1 MALPFIKSGVK
12 QKERVLAVDLGSRT
26 TKAVLVE
33 RKGTSLM
40 LSSYALLD
48 APIFDKAMSSEMLAD
63 HFKNII
69 QIMDTK
75 TRTVTMTVGVSDSIV
90 RHTEMPRMGVD
101 DLRQVLKLSSKTY
114 LQQELTNYLYD
125 CHVLP
130 IAAPGKGQDAPKP
143 AASTQPKHRILVAG
157 AKKPYVE
164 GLLAGA
170 RTAGLVA

>member
-1 MALPFIKSGVK
+1 MALPYIKSGVK

-33 RKGTSLM
+33 RKGTSLT

-90 RHTEMPRMGVD
+90 RHTEMPRMGSMICG
-101 DLRQVLKLSSKTY
+101 R
-114 LQQELTNYLYD
+114 
-125 CHVLP
+125 C
-130 IAAPGKGQDAPKP
+130 
-143 AASTQPKHRILVAG
+143 
-157 AKKPYVE
+157 
-164 GLLAGA
+164 
-170 RTAGLVA
+170 